1 MSSQVNLVTLYQD
14 RVQFSSQVKDKKE
27 SIRIKITQIENDKSI
42 SVKIT
47 GLAVASH
54 FHMEDK
60 RANNE
65 GGEKTATERCIWPLW
80 WC

>member
-1 MSSQVNLVTLYQD
+1 MLAISIWRIETSNSIETNSSTEFDEKKKLKHC
-14 RVQFSSQVKDKKE
+14 VK
-27 SIRIKITQIENDKSI
+27 
-42 SVKIT
+42 VT